1 MANSPFFTEK
11 HWITP
16 DESPHATF
24 CVFFSS
30 DKGSTW
36 RAEETCRPVKHAAVT
51 HPSKNWY
58 SPNAYRQG
66 ADSAW
71 CSLNKVLAKQF

>member
-1 MANSPFFTEK
+1 MRSCRAPPCYRLGPTFWEADGSVLNAMANSPFFTEK

-30 DKGSTW
+30 DKGST
-36 RAEETCRPVKHAAVT
+36 
-51 HPSKNWY
+51 
-58 SPNAYRQG
+58 
-66 ADSAW
+66 
-71 CSLNKVLAKQF
+71 